1 MRRNQK
7 GFTLLEVLVATVIMA
22 IAVSGLLANLS
33 GSLRV
38 AAKLTN
44 YDRAA
49 QLARLKMDELL
60 INQTAPRFQMMQGP
74 FDQQSTGWP
83 SSGWRAQ
90 IVPYEKPPG
99 PAAPGSPVLD
109 KVDLEIW
116 WMDGTNHRSFRLEGF
131 RRGILKPEEA
141 AMVGTQ

>member
-1 MRRNQK
+1 MKRTQA

-33 GSLRV
+33 GSLRTG
-38 AAKLTN
+38 ARLTN

-49 QLARLKMDELL
+49 QLARVKMDEIL
-60 INQTAPRFQMMQGP
+60 IDPKAPRFQVLQGT
-74 FDQQSTGWP
+74 FDQQNTGWT

-90 IVPYEKPPG
+90 ILPFEKPPG
-99 PAAPGSPVLD
+99 PAAPGSAVLD
-109 KVDLEIW
+109 RIDLEIW
-116 WMDGTNHRSFRLEGF
+116 WMDGDNRRAFRLEGF

-141 AMVGTQ
+141 PMVGAQ